1 MNGRY
6 TIVLKNCAFFSTHGV
21 MPEEETL
28 GQRFYVDATL
38 NIIDENAV
46 LNDDFSAAV
55 DYGEVYKVIS
65 EVVTKRRFRLI
76 EALAHAIAVA
86 VCDRYAPIRSVEI
99 VVRKPSAPVH
109 GLLDYAEARVSY
121 DAG

>member
-21 MPEEETL
+21 MPEEERL

-38 NIIDENAV
+38 EIEDEHAV
-46 LNDDFSAAV
+46 LHDDFSAAV

-76 EALAHAIAVA
+76 EALAHAVAVA
-86 VCDRYAPIRSVEI
+86 VCERYEPIRAVEI
-99 VVRKPSAPVH
+99 AVRKPSAPVQ
-109 GLLDYAEARVSY
+109 GLLDYAEARVRHE
-121 DAG
+121 AG